1 MTLQLEK
8 DSDEAI
14 NHLKHKKHFTHVD
27 WEKLRESIRMNELKH
42 KLNKYRNLK
51 LYGDEDEINHTFD
64 NLNNLKQLN
73 LKLSKEKIGH
83 EQSHNS

>member
-1 MTLQLEK
+1 LEK

-14 NHLKHKKHFTHVD
+14 SHLKHKKHFTHVD

-51 LYGDEDEINHTFD
+51 LYGDEDEINNTFD

-73 LKLSKEKIGH
+73 
-83 EQSHNS
+83 

>member
-1 MTLQLEK
+1 
-8 DSDEAI
+8 
-14 NHLKHKKHFTHVD
+14 
-27 WEKLRESIRMNELKH
+27 MNELKH

-73 LKLSKEKIGH
+73 VKLSKEKISH
-83 EQSHNS
+83 E

>member
-1 MTLQLEK
+1 LTLQLEK
-8 DSDEAI
+8 DSDEARH
-14 NHLKHKKHFTHVD
+14 HLKHKKHFTHVD

-64 NLNNLKQLN
+64 NLNNLK
-73 LKLSKEKIGH
+73 
-83 EQSHNS
+83 